1 MKQLIFTLII
11 LINLNTLNAAD
22 ESTLLESIGFLSASH
37 CLLTITALGTTWDS
51 WMTDGYSDEEFEEFT
66 LSYQATIVA
75 TKDQLNSLYRYGQLH
90 YDDKQYIGELIEI
103 YDALYEQSRT
113 SLKYSYTKKDSDHD
127 MYHSLRKKT
136 INKINLLFDTTYE

>member
-51 WMTDGYSDEEFEEFT
+51 WMTDGYSDEKFEEFT

-113 SLKYSYTKKDSDHD
+113 ALKYSYTKKDLDFNEYTSA
-127 MYHSLRKKT
+127 RTTTIKKMNT
-136 INKINLLFDTTYE
+136 LFELGWE